1 MLGPRV
7 RDVRGHQEVEGQRQ
21 GSADRK
27 DGLARDRRVAG
38 DTHERQLLSI
48 LVNAE
53 VKFAVFHFLR
63 DMIIDAPLGD
73 SKRKSSTPAGIQTH
87 NRSSFCSGGV
97 SSIYH
102 CQAIYK
108 LNCNR
113 PIDVQWGITVF
124 C

>member
-38 DTHERQLLSI
+38 DTHEIQLLSI

-63 DMIIDAPLGD
+63 DMIIDAPLGEREKAQRLPGFKHTTARD
-73 SKRKSSTPAGIQTH
+73 FALEVFPLFIIAQLFTKSIATGLLTF
-87 NRSSFCSGGV
+87 NGV
-97 SSIYH
+97 LR
-102 CQAIYK
+102 C
-108 LNCNR
+108 LV
-113 PIDVQWGITVF
+113 D
-124 C
+124 